1 MSLYSEDR
9 IDEVAPLRRMSSSAT
24 RPSSEDP
31 LLSRWDSATIS
42 RDYKRTTQKIYIL
55 TEGLTIVVAGF
66 TTSRLG
72 YALYILISTVTL
84 GVGWL
89 LLRWLPH
96 WRVQLVGRPTPLRE
110 CHWVAIEVCRWDG
123 AAPLLF

>member
-1 MSLYSEDR
+1 MDGG
-9 IDEVAPLRRMSSSAT
+9 APLRRMSSAT

-31 LLSRWDSATIS
+31 LLSRRDSATVS

-55 TEGLTIVVAGF
+55 TEDLTIVIAGF
-66 TTSRLG
+66 TTSGLG

-84 GVGWL
+84 GMGWL

-96 WRVQLVGRPTPLRE
+96 WRVWLVGRPAPLRE
-110 CHWVAIEVCRWDG
+110 CRWVAIEVGGWNTTV
-123 AAPLLF
+123 LLFC